1 MANTEVA
8 TFFLLGGQKKERIMS
23 RLQSKSVGKLCEST
37 SEQIA
42 NKRES
47 SYNKMQK
54 ECDMFEA
61 KRPQVMKK

>member
-1 MANTEVA
+1 M
-8 TFFLLGGQKKERIMS
+8 M
-23 RLQSKSVGKLCEST
+23 RLQSKSVRKLCDST
-37 SEQIA
+37 SEQMA

-54 ECDMFEA
+54 ECDMLEA

>member
-1 MANTEVA
+1 MT
-8 TFFLLGGQKKERIMS
+8 

-37 SEQIA
+37 SEQMA
-42 NKRES
+42 NKRQS
-47 SYNKMQK
+47 CYNKMQK